1 MAGARAPSDWTDH
14 GEKVPAAERIWMA
27 VMGPGTPALGVRTGV
42 EATQSQLAATVAHL
56 LGEDFRASAPGR
68 GAAAA
73 RRSPTRPGPTPAG
86 VTGPIGRAKLRPR
99 LRDGVMRKRRSSTGD
114 PGRIPDP
121 KVAEGVLPEKRAAQT
136 FLDRW
141 VRRGLLAGFGV
152 AFTVPYLSILND
164 VHVEGDELLPELPR
178 RNVVFLA
185 NHQTYFMEAL
195 AFFDLV
201 YVRYQLPLE
210 DPILRFSAAEE
221 TMKKNLLTSLMRLAG
236 GVTFKR
242 SFRADGVDVRRPVDL
257 DGVER
262 VQQAIEEG
270 WLLHFP
276 AGTTRKGA
284 PLRPGVARLLHQT
297 RAIAVPVRVDGFR
310 QVLLHKQLP
319 GKLFK
324 SLSIRISS
332 PMDLEA
338 FYAAPYSKATGVR
351 VLQELERLVGDPE

>member
-1 MAGARAPSDWTDH
+1 MSRRPPQHDRVGASS
-14 GEKVPAAERIWMA
+14 ERDLS
-27 VMGPGTPALGVRTGV
+27 GGVR
-42 EATQSQLAATVAHL
+42 SDH
-56 LGEDFRASAPGR
+56 
-68 GAAAA
+68 
-73 RRSPTRPGPTPAG
+73 
-86 VTGPIGRAKLRPR
+86 
-99 LRDGVMRKRRSSTGD
+99 
-114 PGRIPDP
+114 
-121 KVAEGVLPEKRAAQT
+121 RAAQT

-141 VRRGLLAGFGV
+141 LRRGLLAGFGV

-201 YVRYQLPLE
+201 YVRYQFPLE

-221 TMKKNLLTSLMRLAG
+221 TMKKNLLTALMRLAG

-242 SFRADGVDVRRPVDL
+242 SFRDGGVDIQRAVDL
-257 DGVER
+257 DGVAR
-262 VQQAIEEG
+262 VQEAITEG

-284 PLRPGVARLLHQT
+284 PLRAGVARLLHQT
-297 RAIAVPVRVDGFR
+297 RAVAVPVRVDGFR

-324 SLSIRISS
+324 SLSIRIH
-332 PMDLEA
+332 PQMDLDD
-338 FYAAPYSKATGVR
+338 FYANSYSKAAGAR
-351 VLQELERLVGDPE
+351 VLEALEARIGDPAEA